1 MLNSQQSTILKDIWG
16 FDRLRPNQE
25 PIIEHVL
32 KNKSALVLLPTGG
45 GKSLCYQLPAML
57 QEGLTVVVSPL
68 IALMKDQVDDLRTHG
83 VAAAFLNSSISAE
96 ETRTVARQ
104 INENELKLLYVSP
117 ERIAANDFQLLQW
130 LEDKHVNRIA
140 IDEAHCI
147 SAWGHNFRPE
157 YTQLNRLRE
166 FLPNV
171 PILALTATA
180 DEATKEDIM
189 NQLNLAGER
198 VFLNSFD
205 RPNIHYSVRPR
216 KNEKEQLLSYVQT
229 QGNSTGI
236 VYCLSRKK
244 TEEIAQH
251 LEENGFR
258 ATYYHAGL
266 TAQEREERQGAF
278 KHDDIQI
285 IVATIAFGMGIDKP
299 NVRFVVH
306 LNLPKNMESYYQ
318 ETGRAGRDGEESEAV
333 LFYKSA
339 DFSLLAGF
347 FDDET
352 EDQKNLLLNKLRRM
366 GDFADAYT
374 CRRKILLQY
383 FNETRASNACGK
395 CDNCDTPQRT
405 WDGTET
411 AQKLFSTLARL
422 QYDYGLAHSVSIL
435 RGSKAKKIT
444 PAQQQL
450 STYGI
455 GKEHSQS
462 AWMDIGKQLI
472 QLGFIEQ
479 SIGQY
484 PVVRLNHRSWQVLR
498 GHERV
503 ELVQFEARPDAP
515 ADASSRSR
523 STRGRQ
529 ASSESAEVSAAIK
542 GSLLFEKLRTK
553 RLEIAQ
559 NLGVPAFVI
568 VSDKTLVALCEGL
581 PTDPSSLLQVHG
593 FGKVKAKRFG
603 NDFLDVIH
611 SHSVASEA

>member
-1 MLNSQQSTILKDIWG
+1 MTMLNAQQRTILKDIWG
-16 FDRLRPNQE
+16 FDNLRPSQE
-25 PIIEHVL
+25 PIIKHVL
-32 KNKSALVLLPTGG
+32 ENKSALVLLPTGG

-83 VAAAFLNSSISAE
+83 VPAAFLNSSISAE

-130 LEDKHVNRIA
+130 LQEKHVNRVA

-166 FLPNV
+166 FLPGV
-171 PILALTATA
+171 PIVALTATA
-180 DEATKEDIM
+180 DEATKEDIL
-189 NQLNLAGER
+189 NQLELQGER

-205 RPNIHYSVRPR
+205 RSNIHYSVHPR

-251 LEENGFR
+251 LQENGFR
-258 ATYYHAGL
+258 ATFYHAGL
-266 TAQEREERQGAF
+266 NAQEREERQSAF
-278 KHDDIQI
+278 KNDEIQI

-339 DFSLLAGF
+339 DFSQLAGF
-347 FDDET
+347 FENES
-352 EDQKNLLLNKLRRM
+352 EDQKNLLLHKLRRM

-383 FNETRASNACGK
+383 FNETREANTCNK
-395 CDNCDTPQRT
+395 CDNCDTPQRR
-405 WDGTET
+405 WDATEA

-422 QYDYGLAHSVSIL
+422 PFDYGLAHSVSIL
-435 RGSKAKKIT
+435 RGSKSRKIT
-444 PAQQQL
+444 AAQQQL
-450 STYGI
+450 STHGI
-455 GKEHSQS
+455 GREHSQP
-462 AWMDIGKQLI
+462 AWMEIGKQLI
-472 QLGFIEQ
+472 QLGFLDQ
-479 SIGQY
+479 TIGQY
-484 PVVRLNHRSWQVLR
+484 PVIRLNAQSWKVLR
-498 GHERV
+498 GEDRV
-503 ELVQFEARPDAP
+503 ELVQFELRPDP
-515 ADASSRSR
+515 LADVSSRSGSKRR
-523 STRGRQ
+523 SPSSSA
-529 ASSESAEVSAAIK
+529 ASSIK
-542 GSLLFEKLRTK
+542 GTALFERLRAK
-553 RLEIAQ
+553 RHELAQ

-568 VSDKTLVALCEGL
+568 VSDKSLVSLCEIL
-581 PTDPSSLLQVHG
+581 PSDSKSLLDVHG

-603 NDFLDVIH
+603 DDFLGVIRQN
-611 SHSVASEA
+611 SEASET

>member
-1 MLNSQQSTILKDIWG
+1 MLNAQQRTILKDIWG
-16 FDRLRPNQE
+16 FDCLRPSQK
-25 PIIEHVL
+25 PIIKHVL
-32 KNKSALVLLPTGG
+32 ENKSALVLLPTGG

-68 IALMKDQVDDLRTHG
+68 IALMKDQVDDLLTHG
-83 VAAAFLNSSISAE
+83 VAAAFLNSSISSE
-96 ETRTVARQ
+96 ETSDVVCQ
-104 INENELKLLYVSP
+104 IKENKLKLLYVSP

-130 LEDKHVNRIA
+130 LQDKHVNRVA

-147 SAWGHNFRPE
+147 STWGHNFRPE
-157 YTQLNRLRE
+157 YTQLNRLGE
-166 FLPNV
+166 FLPGV

-180 DEATKEDIM
+180 DEATKEDIV
-189 NQLNLAGER
+189 NQLNLVGQK

-216 KNEKEQLLSYVQT
+216 KKEKEQLLSYVQT
-229 QGNSTGI
+229 QGNATGI
-236 VYCLSRKK
+236 IYCLSRKK
-244 TEEIAQH
+244 TEEIAQY
-251 LEENGFR
+251 LKDNGFR
-258 ATYYHAGL
+258 ATHYHAGL

-278 KHDDIQI
+278 KNDYIQI

-339 DFSLLAGF
+339 DFSLLAEF
-347 FDDET
+347 FEKES

-383 FNETRASNACGK
+383 FNEPRASDTCGK
-395 CDNCDTPQRT
+395 CDNCDTPHRT

-435 RGSKAKKIT
+435 RGSKSKKVT
-444 PAQQQL
+444 AAQQQL

-462 AWMDIGKQLI
+462 DWMEIGKQLI
-472 QLGFIEQ
+472 QLGFVEQ
-479 SIGQY
+479 SIGKY
-484 PVVRLNHRSWQVLR
+484 PVIRLNERSWQVLR
-498 GHERV
+498 GEERV

-515 ADASSRSR
+515 ADAPSRSR
-523 STRGRQ
+523 STRERKSTSAG
-529 ASSESAEVSAAIK
+529 ATASAEIK
-542 GSLLFEKLRTK
+542 DTPLFEKLRAK
-553 RLEIAQ
+553 RLELAQ
-559 NLGVPAFVI
+559 NQGVPAFVI
-568 VSDKTLVALCEGL
+568 LSDKTLVALCELL
-581 PTDPSSLLQVHG
+581 PSDSSDLLDVHG
-593 FGKVKAKRFG
+593 FGKVKVKRFG
-603 NDFLDVIH
+603 EDFLRVIYQH
-611 SHSVASEA
+611 TLETES